1 MTDLPSLG
9 IGSAVH
15 YEYDPSRRGVI
26 NKGPR
31 RRPVG
36 DVEYLMW
43 HVQWAD
49 GKNGWHPQYELRP
62 APETP
67 PDAFDLLRDGRF
79 CGHSELRRNIT
90 FCQVAGNVGNMM
102 YSMDAT
108 NIKFLPYQYKP
119 VLTFL
124 ESPSNGIL
132 IADEVGLGKT
142 IEAGLIWTELR
153 ARYDARR
160 LVVVCPA
167 TLRDKWE
174 LELENKFGVSARQ
187 VNADELLK
195 ELDAPRHQAESQA
208 LVCSIQGIRPPKWYE
223 QDPDETSPAA
233 YLAHFLGE
241 EAALQ
246 EPGLPRLID
255 LLVID
260 EAHHLRN
267 PETQSAHIGTLLR
280 DVSEHVV
287 LLSATP
293 INNKEEDLFNLLR
306 LVDPDTF
313 GLPEVFPAVLA
324 ANEPLVRARRIVMD
338 HKSKSAAIKEALRL
352 AGQHDLLRGS
362 RRLNGILDSV
372 DDDLLTDP
380 AYRVELA
387 SRIDK
392 TNLLRHVV
400 SRTRKR
406 EVHELR
412 VERKAYRPEVKMPP
426 GGVEEDF
433 YRKVTT
439 SIRRYATTKYVGA
452 GFLLAMPQRL
462 MSSCMYAAAKAWS
475 GELSNDDVA
484 MLVDEAD
491 GSEVVESR
499 KSIRPL
505 MEHIAK
511 DLRGFDY
518 RLLKD
523 TDTKFTV
530 FCNWLL
536 KYMKEHPNDKIIVFS
551 YFKGTLVYLSERL
564 AEHRVSSQVLHGGLA
579 ENKQSAIDRFQRS
592 ANEKVLLTSEVA
604 SEGVD
609 LQFSRCIVNYDL
621 PWNPMRIEQRIGR
634 VDRIGQESPHVWIV
648 NMVYGDTIDD
658 RIYTVLLEKIGIFE
672 RSIGGM
678 ETILG
683 RLVRN
688 LADELMRQE
697 LTEEQEEEKI
707 EETRIAAANRQ
718 KQQDQ
723 LEKQAVHLVALED
736 FVLQQVKAA
745 HDLKRRI
752 TSSDL
757 KVYVGD
763 YLDRHAG
770 GSFDF
775 REESN
780 GVVITLPP
788 SLRTNLS
795 EYIRHNRLATT
806 TLTEGRPRMYVFS
819 HKIAHPSQHVERITQ
834 FHPLV
839 RYIGSQ
845 LKLTPKEF
853 CPFIAVRLLAKDL
866 GYGWRAGDYAF
877 WLCRWRFG
885 GERPVD
891 ELRARVLAMDH
902 NELLSANRSWELVSA
917 GKGYGLDWH
926 AAKLDLD
933 RRKAEE
939 AIDSCQRKVQEDY
952 RREHKD
958 REAGNDDRIDMQ
970 VEALKRRVDRQ
981 LAVKNSVLNTHR
993 EHGREGLARA
1003 TEGQIEALTRR
1014 HENEVAQRE
1023 MNRDFKSRREDMCA
1037 GVIRVQTGSSA

>member
-1 MTDLPSLG
+1 MTDLPPLG

-31 RRPVG
+31 PRPVG

-67 PDAFDLLRDGRF
+67 PDAFDLLQDGRF

-195 ELDAPRHQAESQA
+195 ELDAPRHQAAESQA

-233 YLAHFLGE
+233 YLAHFLGD
-241 EAALQ
+241 EA
-246 EPGLPRLID
+246 GLPSLID

-260 EAHHLRN
+260 EAHHFRN

-293 INNKEEDLFNLLR
+293 VNNKEEDLFNLLR

-324 ANEPLVRARRIVMD
+324 ANEPLVHARRIVMD
-338 HKSKSAAIKEALRL
+338 HKSTPAAIKEALGL
-352 AGQHDLLRGS
+352 AGQHELLRGS
-362 RRLNGILDSV
+362 RRLSGIIDSV

-380 AYRVELA
+380 VYRVELA

-412 VERKAYRPEVKMPP
+412 IERRAYRPEVKMPP
-426 GGVEEDF
+426 GGIEEVF
-433 YRKVTT
+433 YRTVTA

-475 GELSNDDVA
+475 SELSNEDVA
-484 MLVDEAD
+484 TLADETDD
-491 GSEVVESR
+491 GEVVEPQE
-499 KSIRPL
+499 SIRPL
-505 MEHIAK
+505 MEHIGA

-518 RLLKD
+518 RLLRD

-530 FCNWLL
+530 FCDWLL

-551 YFKGTLVYLSERL
+551 YFKGTLAYLSERL
-564 AEHRVSSQVLHGGLA
+564 AEHHVPSQVLHGGLA
-579 ENKQSAIDRFQRS
+579 ENKQSAIDRFRRS
-592 ANEKVLLTSEVA
+592 TDDKILLTSEVA

-678 ETILG
+678 EMILG

-688 LADELMRQE
+688 LADELMSQE
-697 LTEEQEEEKI
+697 LTKEQEEEKI
-707 EETRIAAANRQ
+707 EQTRIAAANRQ

-723 LEKQAVHLVALED
+723 LEEQAVHLVAFED

-757 KVYVGD
+757 KAYVAD

-770 GSFDF
+770 DSYDF
-775 REESN
+775 QEESN
-780 GVVITLPP
+780 GVVITLPAKLRA
-788 SLRTNLS
+788 SLA
-795 EYIRHNRLATT
+795 EYIRNNRLATT
-806 TLTEGRPRMYVFS
+806 MLTEGRPQLYVFS
-819 HKIAHPSQHVERITQ
+819 HKIAHPSQHRERINQ

-845 LKLTPKEF
+845 LKLTSREF
-853 CPFIAVRLLAKDL
+853 CPLIAFRLLSKTV
-866 GYGWRAGDYAF
+866 GSEWPAGDYAF
-877 WLCRWRFG
+877 WISRWRFG
-885 GERPVD
+885 GGRPVD
-891 ELRARVLAMDH
+891 ELRARVLAMDG
-902 NELLSANRSWELVSA
+902 NELLTANRSWDLVSA
-917 GKGYGLDWH
+917 SKGHGLDWH
-926 AAKLDLD
+926 SAGLDLD
-933 RRKAEE
+933 RERTKD
-939 AIDSCQRKVQEDY
+939 AIDSCRKKLEEDY
-952 RREHKD
+952 HREYED
-958 REAGNDDRIDMQ
+958 RKAGNDDRINMQ
-970 VEALKRRVDRQ
+970 VETLKQRVGRQ
-981 LAVKNSVLNTHR
+981 VAVKKRVLSTHR
-993 EHGREGLARA
+993 EHGRESLARA
-1003 TEGQIEALTRR
+1003 TEGQIEAVTRR
-1014 HENEVAQRE
+1014 YENEVAQRE
-1023 MNRDFKSRREDMCA
+1023 MKRDFKSCKEDMCA
-1037 GVIRVQTGSSA
+1037 GVIRVQTGDYA